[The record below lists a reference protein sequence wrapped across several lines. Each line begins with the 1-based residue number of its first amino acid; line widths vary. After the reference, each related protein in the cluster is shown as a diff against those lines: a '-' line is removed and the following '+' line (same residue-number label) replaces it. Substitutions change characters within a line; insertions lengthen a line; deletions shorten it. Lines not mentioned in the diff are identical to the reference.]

1 MERALARWIMSV
13 PTAAIDDLFSGFA
26 TSIPRAR
33 GVQPLHELGA
43 YEALWAAERASFK
56 SLARLFREHPG
67 ALPSDLVPRLVA
79 ERHARMALE
88 LASRADIGPFD
99 VCVQGMP
106 AYPAR
111 LRDAAHPVELY
122 FQGDWQ
128 VLAGRCVTVVG
139 TRRPSQGGERRAQRV
154 ARRLARAG
162 FTVLS
167 GLAHGIDTAAH
178 TAAMAAG
185 GLTAAVIGTP
195 LTVCYP
201 PSNAALQRRIA
212 REFLLLSQ
220 VPMVRYSR
228 QTVDGNRPFFPERNA
243 TLAALAQATVIIEA
257 GDTSGT
263 LIEAR
268 HALQQGRRVL
278 ILDDCFRDPAL
289 TWPQRLLARGALRVQ
304 EADIEAHVVA

>member
-1 MERALARWIMSV
+1 MSV
-13 PTAAIDDLFSGFA
+13 PTAAIDDLFSAVA

-33 GVQPLHELGA
+33 AVQPLHELGA
-43 YEALWAAERASFK
+43 YEALWAADRASFK

-79 ERHARMALE
+79 ERHAQMALE
-88 LASRADIGPFD
+88 LASCARIGPFD
-99 VCVQGMP
+99 LCVQGLP

-111 LRDAAHPVELY
+111 LRDAARPIELLY
-122 FQGDWQ
+122 LQGDWR
-128 VLAGRCVTVVG
+128 VLAGRCVAVVG
-139 TRRPSQGGERRAQRV
+139 TRRPTQAGEQRARRV

-178 TAAMAAG
+178 TAAIAAG
-185 GLTAAVIGTP
+185 GVTAAVIGTP

-201 PSNAALQRRIA
+201 PSNTGLQRLIA
-212 REFLLLSQ
+212 REFLLVSQ

-228 QTVDGNRPFFPERNA
+228 QTVDGNRLFFPERNA

-263 LIEAR
+263 LIAAR
-268 HALQQGRRVL
+268 HALQQGRQVL

-289 TWPQRLLARGALRVQ
+289 TWPQRLLARGALRVA
-304 EADIEAHVVA
+304 EPDIETHLVA